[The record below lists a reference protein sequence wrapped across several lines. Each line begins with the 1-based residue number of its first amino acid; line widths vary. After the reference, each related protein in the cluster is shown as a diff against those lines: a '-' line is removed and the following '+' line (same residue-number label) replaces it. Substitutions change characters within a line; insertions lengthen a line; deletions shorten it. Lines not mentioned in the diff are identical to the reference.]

1 MKRFAMWA
9 ESVSGVYV
17 FKGWSSSS
25 APMLRRIV
33 HPIDFTGPISWGNFF
48 FDINPSEIINML
60 RVFLPDITIGTKGKS
75 YRKVYD
81 HVNHEL
87 SHASHFSAVGSAYWA
102 RYIGYIMTNQG
113 YGNGSGKNAELCGVG
128 EMWGY
133 SMGEAAM
140 VDGATPAQADRYIT
154 IPLMKNAFGTCVVLA
169 SVAMVSQFDI
179 IYMTTKGG
187 PGNATLNLPT
197 YLYKIIT
204 LENNYGK
211 ANAVGVI
218 QIALGLVLVILIQ
231 KLFNQKQEMKE
242 V

>member
-1 MKRFAMWA
+1 MYLSK
-9 ESVSGVYV
+9 SGKV
-17 FKGWSSSS
+17 
-25 APMLRRIV
+25 
-33 HPIDFTGPISWGNFF
+33 T
-48 FDINPSEIINML
+48 
-60 RVFLPDITIGTKGKS
+60 DITEYLDNDPDWKAMFSDQDLEFNSYEGKIYGIPVSKEISYIYYNKDLFKKAGLEAPDVAYETWDDFYKACDTLKAKGITPVSMDTADLGWLSNLWYSGLIGTAGEEGNKFMNTMYPTDYTS
-75 YRKVYD
+75 DLV
-81 HVNHEL
+81 VNATEQL
-87 SHASHFSAVGSAYWA
+87 QK
-102 RYIGYIMTNQG
+102 ML
-113 YGNGSGKNAELCGVG
+113 KN
-128 EMWGY
+128 Y
-133 SMGEAAM
+133 
-140 VDGATPAQADRYIT
+140 TT
-154 IPLMKNAFGTCVVLA
+154 
-169 SVAMVSQFDI
+169 SQFDI